1 VPATSWT
8 LEIHK
13 RLLRVWR
20 PCLTLLRDPLASLVV
35 TELAR
40 IPETTDEELLGAQ
53 AGAVLAELSDAQ
65 RLERISDEL
74 DRGFD
79 ALREITRGVSIFGSA
94 RLPPGSETYQLARD
108 VAHRLGKAGFTIIT
122 GGGPGVMEAANRG
135 AREAGA
141 RSIGLNIELPFE
153 QGPNA
158 FQDIPLSFHF
168 FFTRKVMF
176 VRYAS
181 AFVVFPGGFGTL
193 DELFEAAT
201 LRQTAKIRYF
211 PIILYGSDY
220 WSGLMDWL
228 LGTVAREGKIAPA
241 DAECLVVTDSAD
253 EVLRVVEAAEHRRPR
268 NRAAA

>member
-1 VPATSWT
+1 MLA
-8 LEIHK
+8 
-13 RLLRVWR
+13 
-20 PCLTLLRDPLASLVV
+20 LLRDPLASLVV

-94 RLPPGSETYQLARD
+94 RLPPGSETYELARD
-108 VAHRLGKAGFTIIT
+108 VAHRLGEAGFTIIT
-122 GGGPGVMEAANRG
+122 GGGLGVMEAANRG
-135 AREAGA
+135 AREARA

-158 FQDIPLSFHF
+158 FQDIPLRFHF

-201 LRQTAKIRYF
+201 LRQTRKIRHF
-211 PIILYGSDY
+211 PIVLVGTAY
-220 WSGLMDWL
+220 WQGLLDWL
-228 LGTVAREGKIAPA
+228 RGPMLEGGKIAPH
-241 DAECLVVTDSAD
+241 DVERLQLTDDLD
-253 EVLRVVEAAEHRRPR
+253 EVLAIVEAAEHRTP
-268 NRAAA
+268 RAA